1 MKIPDLT
8 GSFLHRHYRK
18 ILLFLV
24 LVVAMILRLVGL
36 SAKPFWY
43 DELQTVVF
51 SRLPLGDLLQSV
63 ILFDP
68 HPPLYY
74 LQLHFWIL
82 PDTSEGWVRLNSVVW
97 SLLAAGSLY
106 ILCRKIF
113 NFEFA
118 ICSTLIFVVMPMGVF
133 YAQEARMYSMLMCF
147 AVCSFYFAYQFLN
160 IRQGPL
166 ESLGLLGFTA
176 AFLYTHGSG
185 FLLLVSLVTYAVLVW
200 AAERKIDRKIFC
212 RFVFLL
218 GSAGLLYV
226 LWLVKGFFFSMEHL
240 LRPGF
245 EEMVDTL
252 STLILGN
259 LAYPTWLHWL
269 ALLLVVPGVIY
280 AFFRGG
286 EDKIRPIA
294 TAFLL
299 VPVVFCLLISLFIKP
314 IWHYRS
320 LIYTLPF
327 LSMMITWIVFRFS
340 AWIGRHKTPVWVIRY
355 SILESVVLL
364 LFAGS
369 LAQGYWYSYP
379 WDIRGAAKQLRLIT
393 QPGDVVYIARPR
405 LFWGINWYW
414 DGPDNGFN
422 PLGFEYSV
430 ITDKGVYI
438 LYPLDPEG
446 MVPGR
451 TYWLVYRDTDSIDPL
466 SPDQVEFITTF
477 DHLVISRLRLP

>member
-1 MKIPDLT
+1 MRVPNLA

-18 ILLFLV
+18 LLLFLV
-24 LVVAMILRLVGL
+24 FVVALIVRLIGL
-36 SAKPFWY
+36 SVRPFWY
-43 DELQTVVF
+43 DELQSMVY
-51 SRLPLGDLLQSV
+51 SNLPFGDMLQSV
-63 ILFDP
+63 IIFDP

-82 PDTSEGWVRLNSVVW
+82 LGTGEGWARLNSVLW
-97 SLLAAGSLY
+97 SLLAATGLFL
-106 ILCRKIF
+106 LCRRLF

-118 ICSTLIFVVMPMGVF
+118 VCSTLIFVVMPMGVF
-133 YAQEARMYSMLMCF
+133 YAQEVRMYAMLMCL
-147 AVCSFYFAYQFLN
+147 AVGSFYFAYHFLN

-166 ESLGLLGFTA
+166 ESLGLFGFTA

-185 FLLLVSLVTYAVLVW
+185 FLLLISLVTYAILVW
-200 AAERKIDRKIFC
+200 AADRKIDRKTFY
-212 RFVFLL
+212 RFLFLL
-218 GSAGLLYV
+218 GSAALLYA

-240 LRPGF
+240 QRPGLQ
-245 EEMVDTL
+245 EMVDTL
-252 STLILGN
+252 SNLIIGF

-269 ALLLVVPGVIY
+269 AILLVVPGVIY
-280 AFFRGG
+280 ALVRGG
-286 EDKIRPIA
+286 DDKLRPIA

-299 VPVVFCLLISLFIKP
+299 VPVVFCLIISLFIKP

-355 SILESVVLL
+355 SILESIVLL

-379 WDIRGAAKQLRLIT
+379 WDIRGTARHLQQIT
-393 QPGDVVYIARPR
+393 QSGDIVFVAHPR

-414 DGPDNGFN
+414 GGPENGFN
-422 PLGFEYSV
+422 PLGFEYCV
-430 ITDKGVYI
+430 LNPDGKYL
-438 LYPLDPEG
+438 LYPVDTEE
-446 MVPGR
+446 VVAGR
-451 TYWLVYRDTDSIDPL
+451 TYWIVYRDTDNIDPL
-466 SPDQVEFITTF
+466 SPEDLEVITAF
-477 DHLVISRLRLP
+477 DHLVIARLRFP